1 VSALTLIYSA
11 LAFDDDESNSN
22 PTQSPINWAK
32 TLKNLDFDNP
42 STQSQPID
50 PMGTVTLF
58 NGVRSTSIDGTTQF
72 SIALS
77 ALDSSRYRITS
88 TSGTAPAFRTDRALV
103 ISAIALALVVNA
115 NQSVTVTAGSG
126 TPFGAVQVGD
136 TVFIPGV
143 STGDSASPFNALN
156 EGYWTVLSAS
166 TTILVLSRAAGT
178 VFAGFTQT
186 ITTGANVYFQAF
198 STAGV
203 QVGDTVQISAG
214 FSAPA
219 QHSYEVVA
227 VNPIW
232 FEFESTA
239 PLGAQT
245 GVIPTA
251 TGLSFY
257 TLAKNFL
264 AVESD
269 QEVVLRF
276 NGDTSDFNRLEP
288 IVPGDRNFPGMLMKL
303 GPVWRLDIVNK
314 SSAVANTVVLSA
326 E

>member
-1 VSALTLIYSA
+1 MSALTLIYQA
-11 LAFDDDESNSN
+11 LAFDDDETTSN
-22 PTQSPINWAK
+22 PTQSPINWGK
-32 TLKNLDFDNP
+32 TFKNLVFDHP
-42 STQSQPID
+42 STQEQPID

-58 NGVRSTSIDGTTQF
+58 NSVRSTSIDGTTQF

-77 ALDSSRYRITS
+77 ALDSSRYRVTY
-88 TSGTAPAFRTDRALV
+88 TSGTAPAFRTNRALV
-103 ISAIALALVVNA
+103 ISAVALALVVNP
-115 NQSVTVTAGSG
+115 NQSVTVTAGVG

-143 STGDSASPFNALN
+143 STGDSASPFNPLN

-166 TTILVLSRAAGT
+166 TTILVISRLAGT
-178 VFAGFTQT
+178 VFAGFTET
-186 ITTGANVYFQAF
+186 VTTGSNAKFQAF

-219 QHSYEVVA
+219 QHSYDVVA
-227 VNPIW
+227 VNPTW

-239 PLGAQT
+239 PLGAQS
-245 GVIPTA
+245 GVIPGA
-251 TGLSFY
+251 AGLSFF
-257 TLAKNFL
+257 TLAKRFI

-276 NGDTSDFNRLEP
+276 NGDTGDFNRLEP
-288 IVPGDRNFPGMLMKL
+288 IVPGDRNFPGLLIKF

-314 SSAVANTVVLSA
+314 SSAVARAVVLSA